1 MSAIEIIVVTAVTV
15 LLLGPTTH
23 RMLVGRV
30 CPSCRN
36 GRLRCTGQTLFIPEG
51 SMPTWKCKQCGTSYC
66 QPQLDDLERGSLRM
80 TTSWYVSVGAAFVTF
95 CVTVLSFVV
104 LTYLGVGLGGTNF
117 EDAVYLGSVWGVVGA
132 CPIGLLVRSFQSPKL
147 AWFLLCL
154 GAWWVVSTIFYI
166 RFIGQ
171 SQGAE
176 LA

>member
-51 SMPTWKCKQCGTSYC
+51 SIPTWKCKQCGTSYC

-80 TTSWYVSVGAAFVTF
+80 TASWYASIGAAFVTF
-95 CVTVLSFVV
+95 FVTVLTFVV
-104 LTYLGVGLGGTNF
+104 LTCMAVGLGGTNL
-117 EDAVYLGSVWGVVGA
+117 EEAVYLSSAWGVVGA
-132 CPIGLLVRSFQSPKL
+132 CLIGLLVRNFRSPTLVSFL
-147 AWFLLCL
+147 VCL
-154 GAWWVVSTIFYI
+154 GAWWAVSTVFFI

-171 SQGAE
+171 SQG
-176 LA
+176 